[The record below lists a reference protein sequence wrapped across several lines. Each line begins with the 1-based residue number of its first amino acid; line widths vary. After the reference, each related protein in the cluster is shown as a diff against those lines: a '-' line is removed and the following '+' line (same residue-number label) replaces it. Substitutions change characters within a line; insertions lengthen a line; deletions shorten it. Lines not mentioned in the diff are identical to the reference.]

1 MGQLTAQELIT
12 HLGLERHVEGG
23 YFSETYRSLE
33 LVNTDRSPQP
43 SRSMVTSIYYL
54 LTKEHPIDYLHVNK
68 SPIIHYFQG
77 GSTITYYLINP
88 DGQLETHYLGLNV
101 AAGEKPQL
109 IVPGGYW
116 KTAVLLRGDY
126 GLIGEAVAPGFE
138 YEDMAI
144 ATTKEIKDNFPKIW
158 PTLAPY
164 IHPEHHG

>member
-1 MGQLTAQELIT
+1 
-12 HLGLERHVEGG
+12 
-23 YFSETYRSLE
+23 
-33 LVNTDRSPQP
+33 
-43 SRSMVTSIYYL
+43 MVTSIYYL

-68 SPIIHYFQG
+68 SPIIHYFHG
-77 GSTITYYLINP
+77 GSTVTYYLINP

-101 AAGEKPQL
+101 RAGEKPQL

-116 KTAVLLRGDY
+116 KTAVLLQGDY

-144 ATTKEIKDNFPKIW
+144 ATTTEIKSNFPEIW